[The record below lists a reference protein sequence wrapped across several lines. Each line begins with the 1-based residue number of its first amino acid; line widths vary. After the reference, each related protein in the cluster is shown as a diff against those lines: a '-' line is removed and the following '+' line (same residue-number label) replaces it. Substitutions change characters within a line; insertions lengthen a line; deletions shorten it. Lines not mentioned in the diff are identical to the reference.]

1 MSGLPKLAC
10 HHLRRFAW
18 RFHDALWVHQRKVL
32 LHERASSRHQLLTE
46 SSRHISIGCLLVQG
60 KIAKWW
66 IPDDVVFVKEI
77 PHTATGKVSKLT
89 LRRQLKGYQSS
100 HSKL

>member
-1 MSGLPKLAC
+1 M
-10 HHLRRFAW
+10 
-18 RFHDALWVHQRKVL
+18 V
-32 LHERASSRHQLLTE
+32 QLL
-46 SSRHISIGCLLVQG
+46 CMQV

-89 LRRQLKGYQSS
+89 LRQQLKDYKSS
-100 HSKL
+100 HSRL